1 MASNNENKSGR
12 IILVI
17 VGLLVLSAMGYF
29 ATRYFATKQKAEA
42 QVLTI
47 KDLRDEVTQLESD
60 ILNLQN
66 QIADQR
72 TTITEKDSLIALRDQ
87 RIAELRTKLGTA
99 ERSGKLKSN
108 EVSEMKNRL
117 TLVQNQL
124 ENYEGQIASLERNVS
139 QLKERISVQQ
149 SQVAQ
154 QESTLQELNETTEEQ
169 AQRLEKAA
177 VLQAAD
183 FQFFRVKKSGKEVED
198 VSFRD
203 GRLGVLKV
211 CFELLPNTEAKE
223 GPMAIILQVSHEE
236 KGLVKDVQ
244 TQALY
249 SHAGQRVCVPVTMPE
264 AVEEGNYIASV
275 LDKNGNILGQDQFE
289 VR

>member
-1 MASNNENKSGR
+1 M
-12 IILVI
+12 
-17 VGLLVLSAMGYF
+17 SAMGYF
-29 ATRYFATKQKAEA
+29 ATRYFASKQKSEA

-60 ILNLQN
+60 ILDLQK
-66 QIADQR
+66 QIQDQA
-72 TTITEKDSLIALRDQ
+72 TTITEKDSLIALRDK
-87 RIAELRTKLGTA
+87 RIAELRSKLGVA
-99 ERSGKLKSN
+99 ERSGKLKSK

-124 ENYEGQIASLERNVS
+124 QNYEEQIASLERSVS

-149 SQVAQ
+149 TQVAE
-154 QESTLQELNETTEEQ
+154 QESTLQELNETNEVQ
-169 AQRLEKAA
+169 ARRLEKAA
-177 VLQAAD
+177 ILQAAD

-211 CFELLPNTEAKE
+211 CFELLPNTEARE
-223 GPMAIILQVSHEE
+223 GPMPIGLEVSHQE
-236 KGLVKDVQ
+236 KGVVKSVK

-249 SHAGQRVCVPVTMPE
+249 SHKGQRVCVPVTMPE
-264 AVEEGNYIASV
+264 TIEEGTYVASV
-275 LDKNGNILGQDQFE
+275 LDKDGHVLGSEQFE